1 MTLTFS
7 LLPTSIDLIHIL
19 LILLVLVLFVILKA
33 SKSAKTHNVANTQ
46 PATDTA
52 STDPVIPTQEQTAQ
66 KQPESTPV
74 AALQLLSLLQ
84 QEARFVDFLQED
96 LTHFSDEEVGAVSRV
111 VHQGSKKVLN
121 QHFSIKPISDQSEE
135 SPVTLD
141 KGYNASAFR
150 ITGNVT
156 GEPPFKGILI
166 HRGWKAESVNL
177 PQLSKDY
184 DATILTPA
192 EVEL

>member
-1 MTLTFS
+1 MNLTFS
-7 LLPTSIDLIHIL
+7 LLPTSIDSIHIL
-19 LILLVLVLFVILKA
+19 LILLVLVLLVVIRA
-33 SKSAKTHNVANTQ
+33 AKSANTTKEIHSSSSTEESTIIVASQ
-46 PATDTA
+46 PY
-52 STDPVIPTQEQTAQ
+52 QEAQ
-66 KQPESTPV
+66 VQPETSPM

-121 QHFSIKPISDQSEE
+121 QYLSIKPIADQPEE
-135 SPVTLD
+135 SSITLD
-141 KGYNASAFR
+141 KGYNASTFR

-156 GEPPFKGILI
+156 GEPPFNGTII
-166 HRGWKAESVNL
+166 HRGWKVESVHL
-177 PQLSKDY
+177 PQIAKEY
-184 DATILTPA
+184 DPSIIMPA